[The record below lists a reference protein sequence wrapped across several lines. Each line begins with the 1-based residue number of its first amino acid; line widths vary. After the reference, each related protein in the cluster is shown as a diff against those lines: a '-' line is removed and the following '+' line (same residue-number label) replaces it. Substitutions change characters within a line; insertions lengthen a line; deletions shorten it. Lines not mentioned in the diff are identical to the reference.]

1 MTSEDPVR
9 QANQHPSFILEE
21 TEAYKLLTC
30 PDVEG
35 LCALLACGGLYSI
48 FCASSEME
56 RVKPERHKSEGTDKN

>member
-9 QANQHPSFILEE
+9 QAKQHTSFILEE

-35 LCALLACGGLYSI
+35 LHALLACGGSYRI
-48 FCASSEME
+48 FSPSNEME
-56 RVKPERHKSEGTDKN
+56 KIKPELHKSEDVGKN